1 MKRLFSSK
9 HSAGAINIALLLLRL
24 GFGILILK
32 HGYDKLSHFGEFQ
45 NKFMNFM
52 GMGRTVSLVLDIFA
66 EFFCAILLIMGLF
79 TRFACIP
86 LIIAMSV
93 ALFKVHN
100 ANFFGKG
107 EVDTLY
113 LVAFLA
119 ILFAGPG
126 KVSVDSMIGK

>member
-1 MKRLFSSK
+1 
-9 HSAGAINIALLLLRL
+9 LRL

-32 HGYDKLSHFGEFQ
+32 HGYDKLSHFGDLQ

-79 TRFACIP
+79 TRLACIP

-100 ANFFGKG
+100 ADFFGKG
-107 EVDTLY
+107 QVDTLY
-113 LVAFLA
+113 LLGFLA
-119 ILFAGPG
+119 ILLAGPG
-126 KVSVDSMIGK
+126 RASVDNMIGK